1 MRAKPVEPKANS
13 ELIKV
18 PLRRGPPGRA
28 MSDDRIV
35 GVSVDTMIVSTKLLM
50 DTIANVGVGTR
61 GTSRER

>member
-1 MRAKPVEPKANS
+1 
-13 ELIKV
+13 
-18 PLRRGPPGRA
+18 

-61 GTSRER
+61 GTSRKR